1 MKLLNEQAGKHK
13 AVPSIKISPKV
24 GFFGQNSIKPASEP
38 QTNKQAAI
46 QKENKEQNAY
56 RFLPSAEFVTD
67 EAMEDTIVCENC
79 GDTIIKMFYSDHLE
93 TCST

>member
-24 GFFGQNSIKPASEP
+24 GFFGQNSIKPASEL
-38 QTNKQAAI
+38 QN
-46 QKENKEQNAY
+46 NKEQNAY